1 MNEGDFRKKRKRGK
15 KGENQFYNFY
25 LKKKKMEKKNR
36 KKNKP
41 QKNQPFCTKLERKRE
56 GEGPS
61 SGSCL
66 LKNFTNRLLKVI
78 FIQ

>member
-25 LKKKKMEKKNR
+25 LKKKKENGKNR
-36 KKNKP
+36 KKTTK
-41 QKNQPFCTKLERKRE
+41 KQPFCTKLERKRE

-61 SGSCL
+61 SGFCL